1 MTVDLR
7 LGDWRTV
14 LADVTCGAL
23 IADPPYGARTHAAVV
38 ERNDEAGRTE
48 GLTPQYAAWT
58 PTDVHEFVR
67 SWSPRVSGWIVT
79 LTSHDLIP
87 HWEDAHASVGRYCF
101 TPIPCVMRGMSVRMA
116 GDGPSSWSVFAVV
129 ARPRSK
135 EFATWGTLDG
145 AYTGPRGSEAGGGR
159 GKPGWL
165 MSALVRD
172 YSKPGDVV
180 CDPFTGW
187 GSTLMAAVE
196 NGRHAIGSEIDPQAF
211 AEAQRRLA
219 RPQQIDMFGG
229 AA

>member
-1 MTVDLR
+1 MSIDLR

-14 LADVTCGAL
+14 LADVTCDAMVFD
-23 IADPPYGARTHAAVV
+23 APYSARTHDS
-38 ERNDEAGRTE
+38 ETKRNDGHSEV
-48 GLTPQYAAWT
+48 GLRPQYGSLTSDDVREFCAAWT
-58 PTDVHEFVR
+58 DR
-67 SWSPRVSGWIVT
+67 CRGWIVSIT
-79 LTSHDLIP
+79 DSVLAP
-87 HWEDAHASVGRYCF
+87 VWRQAMEDVGRLTF
-101 TPIPCVMRGMSVRMA
+101 APVPCVMRGMTVRLS
-116 GDGPSSWSVFAVV
+116 GDGPSSWAVYAVV
-129 ARPRSK
+129 GRPRSK

-159 GKPGWL
+159 GKPSWL
-165 MSALVRD
+165 MNALVRD

-180 CDPFTGW
+180 CDPFAGW

-196 NGRHAIGSEIDPQAF
+196 NGRHAIGSEIDSQAF